1 MVPSFATTQGWDM
14 ESNWIE
20 TGAQT
25 ARAVAG
31 NGLWVGF
38 MGGGAFALALV
49 GERLLA
55 LALG

>member
-1 MVPSFATTQGWDM
+1 M